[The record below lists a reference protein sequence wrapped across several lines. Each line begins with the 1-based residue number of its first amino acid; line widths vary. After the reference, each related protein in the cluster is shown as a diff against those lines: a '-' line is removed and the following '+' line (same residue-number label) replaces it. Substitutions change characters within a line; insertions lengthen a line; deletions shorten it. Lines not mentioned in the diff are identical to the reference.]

1 MKHHFADF
9 LDRNDDYWTLIPN
22 RERYSYSVK
31 NAPENPDDI
40 KIITIGNDDEKWEDI
55 TEYKNLEEVT
65 LHEPSKKQLEVV
77 SKLINI
83 KRLRVTYLRTKNIDF
98 ISSLINVEELVL
110 EYVSGFSDLGPLRK
124 LKKLKSLHI
133 ENLRKVSDFSGL
145 SGIDSLTYL
154 RIDGTFDWKQPISD
168 FEFLRGLPNIEV
180 ISFGQVINKTE
191 FPAFWPLLSLQKLKK
206 LLMTNNMFAAKEYA
220 LLTVGKVNVEGADWP
235 AFTKVA
241 YSKIPLPK
249 NDFLYLLA
257 EDNSRDSQPEITVS
271 YSGEKMIS
279 NPDDEWFEFTGKNA
293 GKIKTTSS
301 KSEAKCIEYTALY
314 EAMKKEASVLINEKL

>member
-9 LDRNDDYWTLIPN
+9 LDRHEDYWTIIPN

-31 NAPENPDDI
+31 NAPENSDDI
-40 KIITIGNDDEKWEDI
+40 KIITISKDDEKWENI
-55 TEYKNLEEVT
+55 TKYKNLEEVT

-83 KRLRVTYLRTKNIDF
+83 KRLRITHLRTKDIDF
-98 ISSLINVEELVL
+98 ISLLINIEELVL
-110 EYVSGFSDLGPLRK
+110 EYVSGFSDLGPLRE

-145 SGIDSLTYL
+145 SGIDSLRYL
-154 RIDGTFDWKQPISD
+154 RIDGTLDWKQPISD
-168 FEFLRGLPNIEV
+168 FEFLRSLPNIEV

-191 FPAFWPLLSLQKLKK
+191 FPAFLPLISLQKLKRI
-206 LLMTNNMFAAKEYA
+206 LMPNNMFAAKEYA
-220 LLTVGKVNVEGADWP
+220 LLSVAKVNVEGADWP

-249 NDFLYLLA
+249 DDFLYLLE
-257 EDNSRDSQPEITVS
+257 EDNSRDSQPEITTF
-271 YSGEKMIS
+271 YSGENMIS

-293 GKIKTTSS
+293 GKIKTTSP

-314 EAMKKEASVLINEKL
+314 EGMKKEASVLINEKS